1 MGRKED
7 EEDQG
12 KLSKDTNGSCIEELT
27 KKCKPLNVQLNR
39 LELPKNGIVLI
50 KDNSPDKLKEFH
62 LNQNDGE
69 FSDSYVNNVDKLGNE
84 DSSNDTAET
93 IKKIKEFIASGRCD
107 ESRKDQDASDKKVGY
122 KSKVVAKRKLLHKKD
137 VRTNKKLSTNLDRL
151 NVERELERT
160 LKGNDSSISANNP
173 SSKVLDETVVENNKF
188 VEPKQLD
195 DDVRI
200 TEHTENSTKNHE
212 LLTTPSRVSKRIQ
225 SKSVKFSVKKMLR
238 GDDVNVLKRMI
249 PGYQDNTP
257 TKKERL
263 TEKKV
268 KIETKRLNTPIKSP
282 VSPHPE
288 TSQETETQITP
299 SPPPQQS
306 STSSTDVNE
315 QINTPTTNVPASPE
329 TPHTSMDILVDN
341 KEKLA
346 ALSDKIGKFAIGNGK
361 ITVELKGSQQKKVV
375 RIALPPAQSQST
387 LPNTSLGPDIIIKR
401 VKPVKKTVVMPDD
414 PSLGMKGIIEKEV
427 FLDNNPAT
435 NISKDVR
442 LLPRVNLERITTP
455 KLKESLVKMHKNIM
469 RHSRNDKTIS
479 KETKL
484 GKDKAETNVTCSK
497 DKAETN
503 VTCPDASVPE
513 AEFTE
518 ELPSRHENDSV
529 KVSEVK
535 PTHHH
540 KDNLTN
546 NTSDGKVSE
555 IVKAPLS
562 EFNEK
567 VENSVS
573 RIQDESKK
581 LSSIEKTK
589 SRKTAK
595 VTPLTQVKTK
605 SDGLVKKSL
614 NKFKKTETD
623 PEKSQTT
630 DVFELLE
637 PEKETYNSLFDRYFS
652 TRERYVQHHD
662 SLDSDSSDDF
672 NDEVFA
678 HFINLKKRK
687 EAAGNEEEKK
697 ESALTMYDLMQ
708 DISVERPTWNIH
720 VTSDGQAFCLAQVD
734 VVDNVPAM
742 KKVIEIDLDYNAKV
756 FVGGTVMPEF
766 EGKYSGYEDIRQL
779 IYEVDRL

>member
-50 KDNSPDKLKEFH
+50 KDDSSEKLKEVH
-62 LNQNDGE
+62 LNQNEGE
-69 FSDSYVNNVDKLGNE
+69 FSDSNVNNVDKLGNE

-107 ESRKDQDASDKKVGY
+107 ESRKDQDASDKKVGF

-137 VRTNKKLSTNLDRL
+137 VRTNKKSSTNLDRL

-160 LKGNDSSISANNP
+160 LKGNDTISTNDPSINELGES
-173 SSKVLDETVVENNKF
+173 VEKNKS

-195 DDVRI
+195 DDDDVKI
-200 TEHTENSTKNHE
+200 TEHTENSLKNHDS
-212 LLTTPSRVSKRIQ
+212 LITPSRVSKRIQ

-268 KIETKRLNTPIKSP
+268 KIETKRFNTPVKSP
-282 VSPHPE
+282 ASPQPE
-288 TSQETETQITP
+288 TSQENETQITP

-306 STSSTDVNE
+306 STSSTDVNKE
-315 QINTPTTNVPASPE
+315 TNTPTANVPSSPE
-329 TPHTSMDILVDN
+329 TSPNTMDVLVDN

-361 ITVELKGSQQKKVV
+361 ITVELKGTQQKKVV

-401 VKPVKKTVVMPDD
+401 VKPVKKTVVMPED

-427 FLDNNPAT
+427 FLDNNPTT
-435 NISKDVR
+435 NTSKDVK
-442 LLPRVNLERITTP
+442 LHPRVNLERITTP
-455 KLKESLVKMHKNIM
+455 KLKENLVKMHKNIL
-469 RHSRNDKTIS
+469 RHGKIDKTNS
-479 KETKL
+479 KESKL
-484 GKDKAETNVTCSK
+484 SK
-497 DKAETN
+497 DKAEAL
-503 VTCPDASVPE
+503 CLDISGE
-513 AEFTE
+513 AEITE
-518 ELPSRHENDSV
+518 ELPSRHDNDSV
-529 KVSEVK
+529 KVNEAK
-535 PTHHH
+535 PTLHH
-540 KDNLTN
+540 KDNPTSN
-546 NTSDGKVSE
+546 DASDGKVGE
-555 IVKAPLS
+555 VAKAPLS

-567 VENSVS
+567 VENPVP

-581 LSSIEKTK
+581 LLSTEKTK

-614 NKFKKTETD
+614 NKLKRSDTD

-630 DVFELLE
+630 DVLELLE

-662 SLDSDSSDDF
+662 SLDSDSSEDF
-672 NDEVFA
+672 NDEIYA

-697 ESALTMYDLMQ
+697 ENALTMYDLMQ

-734 VVDNVPAM
+734 VVDNVPVM

-756 FVGGTVMPEF
+756 FVGGTVLPEF
-766 EGKYSGYEDIRQL
+766 DGKYSGYEDIRQL
-779 IYEVDRL
+779 IYVVDRL